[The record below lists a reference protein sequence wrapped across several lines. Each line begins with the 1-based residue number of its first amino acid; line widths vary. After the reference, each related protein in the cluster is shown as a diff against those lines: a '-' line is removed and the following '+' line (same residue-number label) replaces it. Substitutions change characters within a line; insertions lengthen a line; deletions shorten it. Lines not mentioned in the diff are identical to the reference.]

1 MTSRPLA
8 SQHSSSGAEGALK
21 QAAPAP
27 TCSERPLVISS
38 MPSSLLHVR
47 RGLYE
52 AVLLAEQHGA
62 VVVERDLPLEDMV
75 LSANTAA
82 CLWTE
87 ARLEQVR
94 SGGQG

>member
-1 MTSRPLA
+1 
-8 SQHSSSGAEGALK
+8 
-21 QAAPAP
+21 
-27 TCSERPLVISS
+27 
-38 MPSSLLHVR
+38 MPSSLLNVR

-62 VVVERDLPLEDMV
+62 VVVERDLPLEDMA

-87 ARLEQVR
+87 THLEQVR
-94 SGGQG
+94 SGSQMTALTCCQWTSAVQGYTRSRAGHK